1 MTVVSYPLQWPARF
15 MAAPLWD
22 IDVKTLITRLKN
34 VKRVRLYGN
43 KFLNAKNVEYKTM
56 FAKLIG
62 PVEKY

>member
-1 MTVVSYPLQWPARF
+1 